1 MSNANNPID
10 VNLSDDLLASSLPAR
25 SGLYR
30 SLSAKRSRD
39 PSHRKSVSF
48 NDVPTVH
55 EVPLYD
61 SVRSSNYEPYR
72 SWIYAEPAPPI
83 SINSPFSSSPL
94 QITSATNHKSN
105 TTLTRSNS
113 TLYSSTSRLADW
125 SMRTKTLKITEDSLD
140 QNSSC
145 NPPLIVVHTPEERS
159 RMTTNTEFNPLLTPE
174 TVEERKRSYRPAT
187 PHHPH
192 QSEHGRSLP
201 FTYVPMSESSITY
214 TSLLSSAA
222 NFSSNEQIP
231 TGNTRSGRVRSATL
245 PFTTSQHSTRHNE
258 NSVTVATRPTTSS
271 SRTVLKPATIAFQCA
286 QPSINHSITKP
297 PTVPVR
303 STSSAAHARL
313 FYSLNRPLS
322 SAYRYNFAQPA
333 PDSLSKSSPTNSLAR
348 SRSANLI
355 STRRHANS
363 PVSSLDRQSEGTNN
377 YPSSKRTPNIRHTYG
392 SDYTHR
398 LLLPTDIN

>member
-1 MSNANNPID
+1 MSNINNQID
-10 VNLSDDLLASSLPAR
+10 VNMSNDLLASSLPAR

-61 SVRSSNYEPYR
+61 SVRNSNYDPYR
-72 SWIYAEPAPPI
+72 SWIYAEPASST

-94 QITSATNHKSN
+94 HITSATNHKPY

-140 QNSSC
+140 HNSSC

-159 RMTTNTEFNPLLTPE
+159 RMNTNTEFNLLVTPE

-192 QSEHGRSLP
+192 QSEHVRSLP

-214 TSLLSSAA
+214 TSLLSSA
-222 NFSSNEQIP
+222 NSSSNEHMP
-231 TGNTRSGRVRSATL
+231 AGNTRSGRVRSATL
-245 PFTTSQHSTRHNE
+245 PFTTNQHSTRHNE

-286 QPSINHSITKP
+286 QPSINFSVTKP

-313 FYSLNRPLS
+313 LYSLNRPLS
-322 SAYRYNFAQPA
+322 SAYRYNTTHPV
-333 PDSLSKSSPTNSLAR
+333 PDSLSKPSPTNSLTR

-363 PVSSLDRQSEGTNN
+363 PIPTLDGQSEGTNN
-377 YPSSKRTPNIRHTYG
+377 YLSSKRTPNIRHTYG

-398 LLLPTDIN
+398 LLLPADIN